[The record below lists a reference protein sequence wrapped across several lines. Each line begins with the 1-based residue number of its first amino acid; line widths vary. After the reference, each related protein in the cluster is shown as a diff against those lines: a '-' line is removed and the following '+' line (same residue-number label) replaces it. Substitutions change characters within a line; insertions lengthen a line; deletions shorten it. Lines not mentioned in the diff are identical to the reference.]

1 MVRYF
6 AVRSAII
13 ILLAALVPGQNC
25 ATPMGM
31 DMDDDMVD
39 MDGPDNDDMNDDD
52 GDSVFT
58 DAEADAVDASLLA
71 VATIGQ
77 STNTAQSAT
86 SDEPE
91 NARFAPIT
99 FGECPAIT
107 TELATGSGLQQFDAA
122 IDFGQG
128 CDVFGSADYQC
139 AGSAAGSLNRT
150 VKSLDLG
157 FANLTCNDAALNG
170 DIDVTWARSDE
181 EVSLEGGFDLTWMRD
196 GDFLEVDGSGTASY
210 LVTETTVLISTFS
223 GTVTYGNV
231 EYTITVAGVEISY
244 IMNAALI
251 PSAGTI
257 TIASG
262 GSNEVSITFNETSP
276 VTGDVSVSING
287 SPSITINLLDV

>member
-1 MVRYF
+1 M
-6 AVRSAII
+6 
-13 ILLAALVPGQNC
+13 L
-25 ATPMGM
+25 
-31 DMDDDMVD
+31 
-39 MDGPDNDDMNDDD
+39 
-52 GDSVFT
+52 
-58 DAEADAVDASLLA
+58 
-71 VATIGQ
+71 
-77 STNTAQSAT
+77 
-86 SDEPE
+86 
-91 NARFAPIT
+91 
-99 FGECPAIT
+99 
-107 TELATGSGLQQFDAA
+107 
-122 IDFGQG
+122 
-128 CDVFGSADYQC
+128 
-139 AGSAAGSLNRT
+139 
-150 VKSLDLG
+150 
-157 FANLTCNDAALNG
+157 
-170 DIDVTWARSDE
+170 
-181 EVSLEGGFDLTWMRD
+181 D